1 MKKCIL
7 LILFVLVSLFS
18 RAQHYKSLF
27 STKNIRLKMRVAE
40 MNLRRADVLNNNMV
54 LIPIFRTNHDVVY
67 KSEKMMVPDYI
78 KKLTFLEE
86 LDSISKVYDLEPFL
100 FSTISTIVYDKST
113 ESVYVVSGDL
123 RFPSPNYGM
132 NKKRDFSLR
141 EVWYRQEEISRFIA
155 KLYISNSLD
164 YIFIYPTHW
173 DDERV
178 WVYGIYFAI
187 KDDRVYII
195 SDFSQCP
202 ALYPIE
208 QFVDVYWKEL
218 TGE

>member
-1 MKKCIL
+1 MFGGL
-7 LILFVLVSLFS
+7 YMWS
-18 RAQHYKSLF
+18 QPYKSMF
-27 STKNIRLKMRVAE
+27 SSKDARFKMKIAE
-40 MNLRRADVLNNNMV
+40 MNLRRANVLNKNMS
-54 LIPIFRTNHDVVY
+54 LIPVYKANTDVVY
-67 KSEKMMVPDYI
+67 KSKSEMEPDFI
-78 KKLTFLEE
+78 KNSAFLWE
-86 LDSISKVYDLEPFL
+86 LDSISKANNIDPFL
-100 FSTISTIVYDKST
+100 LSFLIIVSDKS
-113 ESVYVVSGDL
+113 SDDVYMATGDL

-132 NKKRDFSLR
+132 NKKRDFGLR
-141 EVWYRQEEISRFIA
+141 EVMYGQEEISRFIA

-164 YIFIYPTHW
+164 YIFFYPTHW